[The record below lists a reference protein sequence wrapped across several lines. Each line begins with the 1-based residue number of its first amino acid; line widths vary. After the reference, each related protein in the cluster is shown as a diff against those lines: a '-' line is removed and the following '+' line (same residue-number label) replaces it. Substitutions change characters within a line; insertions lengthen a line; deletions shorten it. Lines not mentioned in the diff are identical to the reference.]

1 MCVTLFRPHAVYSPR
16 TEEEVMPFIKRST
29 KRVMSKDYTAKEAK
43 DTPHLVE
50 ARYMEGQ
57 QKIEVDQY

>member
-1 MCVTLFRPHAVYSPR
+1 
-16 TEEEVMPFIKRST
+16 MPFIKRST